1 MHSSS
6 SRHARLSAALA
17 LLVLP
22 RSCLCQLGTIGGDA
36 CLPRDVITL
45 IRGEEILQAQR
56 ACILEDPEETYG
68 AEPCSSACLKALLE
82 IKAHRCY
89 AALTQPQRLQGR
101 IGGPSLPAMQ
111 GIWYG
116 LYPASGVELLE
127 LRYNTSTSMLTGTKL
142 TGNQFVR
149 AGRVSWEASST
160 SCRVVSSQWANVY
173 TPRWDPCTLTMWE
186 DHISIDM
193 GAAGG
198 SGEEDLTFVRARAPL
213 LFEWDEKRAPTYGF
227 AAAFERCD
235 VPVEDGLHAYLVL
248 LWNELH
254 HSEHTVVLDQILIFF
269 PLLLV
274 GGWQL
279 STRSRQPLLVL
290 AAGVYVYLVTARL
303 REIGYVS

>member
-1 MHSSS
+1 MP
-6 SRHARLSAALA
+6 RLMATAF
-17 LLVLP
+17 LLLP
-22 RSCLCQLGTIGGDA
+22 RSCASQIGTIGGDA
-36 CLPRDVITL
+36 CLPRDVVSL
-45 IRGEEILQAQR
+45 IRGDVVEQAAR
-56 ACILEDPEETYG
+56 ACNLEDEEETYG
-68 AEPCSSACLKALLE
+68 AERCSNACLKALLE
-82 IKAHRCY
+82 VKAQRCY
-89 AALTQPQRLQGR
+89 SALTQSQRLQGR
-101 IGGPSLPAMQ
+101 MGGPTLPAMQ

-127 LRYNTSTSMLTGTKL
+127 LRYNASTSMLSGTKL

-160 SCRVVSSQWANVY
+160 GCRVVSSQWANVY

-186 DHISIDM
+186 DHISIDL
-193 GAAGG
+193 GSGG
-198 SGEEDLTFVRARAPL
+198 GGEEDLTFVRARAPL

-235 VPVEDGLHAYLVL
+235 VPIEDGLTAYLGS

-254 HSEHTVVLDQILIFF
+254 HSESTVVLDQILVFF

-279 STRSRQPLLVL
+279 STPSRQPLLVL
-290 AAGVYVYLVTARL
+290 AAAVYVYLVTARL
-303 REIGYVS
+303 REMGFLS